1 MITISKKGNVVTFK
15 GHSGYETLG
24 KDIVCAAVSS
34 ITCTTINALLKL
46 NAKSIKVLDYG
57 QEMKI
62 KILKNDDSTEIL
74 INNMLDMLKELK
86 EQYPENIGGEF

>member
-1 MITISKKGNVVTFK
+1 MIKVGKKDNEISIT
-15 GHSGYETLG
+15 GHG
-24 KDIVCAAVSS
+24 KDIVCSAVSS

-46 NAKSIKVLDYG
+46 NAKSIKVLDDG